1 MNNQR
6 PQFGNRFLTD
16 KSDVFTHNAWDNV
29 EWDEEQ
35 ECQAKE
41 KVFQNSDILLSE
53 SEIKDLDEKASI
65 KWDEF
70 YSIHQNRFFKD
81 RHWLFT
87 EFSELE
93 SISKKSEGIESSKS
107 DSESKGFI
115 DNLERLR
122 LGESFAGENSTF
134 KILEVGCGVGNT
146 VFPILETNIDPNL
159 FVYCCDFSTKAIDIV
174 KESENYNPNRC
185 FAFVCDVASEDW
197 PEAPFPR
204 NSLDIIVCIFVLS
217 ALQPLKIRNAIRNL
231 SSYLKP
237 GGILLFRDYGRYDMA
252 QLRFKKGRCLGDNF
266 YARGDGTRCYFF
278 TQEEVRE
285 MMTEAGLEEVQN
297 VIDRRLQVNRG
308 KQLKMFR
315 VWIQGKYKKTK

>member
-1 MNNQR
+1 MTKAHS
-6 PQFGNRFLTD
+6 F
-16 KSDVFTHNAWDNV
+16 
-29 EWDEEQ
+29 
-35 ECQAKE
+35 
-41 KVFQNSDILLSE
+41 KV
-53 SEIKDLDEKASI
+53 
-65 KWDEF
+65 
-70 YSIHQNRFFKD
+70 
-81 RHWLFT
+81 
-87 EFSELE
+87 LE
-93 SISKKSEGIESSKS
+93 SKCLTMTMTMAHRFSKTDIGCLQNFLSLNRYQKNQKGIESSKS
-107 DSESKGFI
+107 DSESKR
-115 DNLERLR
+115 RLR
-122 LGESFAGENSTF
+122 LGESFVGENSTF

-278 TQEEVRE
+278 TPSF
-285 MMTEAGLEEVQN
+285 LIN
-297 VIDRRLQVNRG
+297 
-308 KQLKMFR
+308 
-315 VWIQGKYKKTK
+315 